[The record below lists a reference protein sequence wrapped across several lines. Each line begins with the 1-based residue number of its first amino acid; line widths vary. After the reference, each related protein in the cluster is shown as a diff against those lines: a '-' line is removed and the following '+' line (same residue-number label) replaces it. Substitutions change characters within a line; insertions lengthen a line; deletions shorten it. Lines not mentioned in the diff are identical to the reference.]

1 MQIQSGE
8 RAVWRSAEAVTRR
21 ARPDTMRSEVGC
33 CEKVSREAWLKKL
46 QEEIGSAAR
55 RRIPER
61 FETRDSFEL
70 EKIVSCRSRDQRW
83 RAKLD
88 FGSGEPFDDLHWSST
103 LGTGIKIRRVFGGG
117 SVLFGLGL
125 LCRAEQ
131 VKAKWQESGT
141 VAVGQEAEVTDAHE
155 TLRKDVEQ
163 KASQELVD
171 R

>member
-1 MQIQSGE
+1 
-8 RAVWRSAEAVTRR
+8 
-21 ARPDTMRSEVGC
+21 MRSEVGYR
-33 CEKVSREAWLKKL
+33 EKVPREKWVEKL
-46 QEEIGSAAR
+46 QEEMAR
-55 RRIPER
+55 RRSPER

-103 LGTGIKIRRVFGGG
+103 LGTGIKIRSVFGGG
-117 SVLFGLGL
+117 SVFFGLGL

-131 VKAKWQESGT
+131 VKAEREESGAFT
-141 VAVGQEAEVTDAHE
+141 VGQEAEVTDAYE
-155 TLRKDVEQ
+155 TLGEQ
-163 KASQELVD
+163 VQQEASQELVD

>member
-8 RAVWRSAEAVTRR
+8 RVVWRCGEAVTRR
-21 ARPDTMRSEVGC
+21 ARCATMRSEVGY
-33 CEKVSREAWLKKL
+33 CEKVPGDAWVKKL
-46 QEEIGSAAR
+46 QEEFGSVAR
-55 RRIPER
+55 RRSPEG

-70 EKIVSCRSRDQRW
+70 EKIVSCCSRDQRW

-103 LGTGIKIRRVFGGG
+103 LGTGIKIRSVFGGG

-141 VAVGQEAEVTDAHE
+141 LAVGQEAEVADAYE

-163 KASQELVD
+163 KAGQELVD